1 MWRATVSPEP
11 SWMSGREYHRVGL
24 VTLAE
29 AMSDD
34 VAARAHRG
42 ARRALNFNPPVWTDD
57 VDVAFDSLGMTL
69 SGLRVKAHASRIR
82 PRVSHT

>member
-1 MWRATVSPEP
+1 
-11 SWMSGREYHRVGL
+11 MSGSESHRVRL
-24 VTLAE
+24 VTPAE

-42 ARRALNFNPPVWTDD
+42 ARRALNFTPPVWTED
-57 VDVAFDSLGMTL
+57 VDGALDSLGMTL
-69 SGLRVKAHASRIR
+69 SGLRLKTHASRIR